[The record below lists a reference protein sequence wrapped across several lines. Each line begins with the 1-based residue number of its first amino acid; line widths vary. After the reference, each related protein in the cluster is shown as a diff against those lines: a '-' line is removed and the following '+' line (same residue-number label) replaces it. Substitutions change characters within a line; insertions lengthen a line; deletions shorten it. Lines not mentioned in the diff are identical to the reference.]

1 MRHTL
6 SYTHTSHG
14 HRNRRTRR
22 KKNISKRQRMRKPA
36 HSAFMWIDSKICA
49 NDSNRPRMAKFSVEH
64 KESHFFDIQSKLN
77 TLGFISKPSC
87 KQQLQKSRP
96 SFFGPHTH
104 THTLHSNCNMK
115 RKESRIETKRNESK
129 QLMTLRWWWWCDDK
143 MKIDIFNRPKR
154 QFSLSIPFVVCF
166 SAQTPTQ
173 TARQRKN
180 ERKYDCYIESYTVSR
195 NHRSK
200 WKVPSLILCACVSV
214 CARAR
219 LARHS
224 RFSMTMSSLN
234 GEISSF
240 IYSGYVLFASSLQF
254 VNNSKQ
260 NFLAF
265 WFMKCAKLLLLCCCW
280 CVLVCVCVA
289 VFAFFIHFFVVII
302 VWRYCDD
309 AISFTWSGDIESV

>member
-1 MRHTL
+1 MTKWKSIFSIDQNDNFRFLYRLSFAFPPRHR
-6 SYTHTSHG
+6 
-14 HRNRRTRR
+14 HRQRDRER
-22 KKNISKRQRMRKPA
+22 KK
-36 HSAFMWIDSKICA
+36 
-49 NDSNRPRMAKFSVEH
+49 
-64 KESHFFDIQSKLN
+64 
-77 TLGFISKPSC
+77 
-87 KQQLQKSRP
+87 
-96 SFFGPHTH
+96 
-104 THTLHSNCNMK
+104 
-115 RKESRIETKRNESK
+115 
-129 QLMTLRWWWWCDDK
+129 
-143 MKIDIFNRPKR
+143 
-154 QFSLSIPFVVCF
+154 
-166 SAQTPTQ
+166 
-173 TARQRKN
+173 